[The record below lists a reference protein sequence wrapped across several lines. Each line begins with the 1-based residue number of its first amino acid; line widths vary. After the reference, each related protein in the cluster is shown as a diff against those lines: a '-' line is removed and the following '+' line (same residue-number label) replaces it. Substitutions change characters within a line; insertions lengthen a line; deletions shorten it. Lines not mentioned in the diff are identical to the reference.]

1 MKKWLIL
8 VVFIIAGISIYAYLN
23 KNHRDI
29 ASEASSFNLSSEK
42 LIAEFSINPIDSEQ
56 KYLNKTIEV
65 SGLMTN
71 LNPDNLTLNDKVF
84 CQFSNE
90 IRQTPSN
97 NSQIIIK
104 GRFIGY
110 DDLLEEIK
118 LDQCTIINNL

>member
-8 VVFIIAGISIYAYLN
+8 FIVIIAGICICSYIN

-29 ASEASSFNLSSEK
+29 ASETSSFNISSEN
-42 LIAEFSINPIDSEQ
+42 LITEFSINPINSEQ

-65 SGLMTN
+65 SGLITN
-71 LNPDNLTLNDKVF
+71 LNPNNLTLNDKVF
-84 CQFSNE
+84 CQFSDE
-90 IRQTPSN
+90 ITKAPSN